1 MDSGDKKVIFFG
13 EKSKRSV
20 ASAWSF
26 DVSELTPEKVL
37 GYIQHIKKG
46 YSSVSSSVS
55 SSDHV
60 ENPEVLS
67 VIEKEIDTKIGGYRS
82 QDIKKGLYD
91 EIEFVDKATVL
102 DLMLGCQ
109 NACYYCRQPVK
120 IAYETSREPKQWSL
134 ERIDNS
140 IGHTKNN
147 VVIACLHCNLTRK
160 TMYHERF
167 AFTKQ
172 LTISKTL

>member
-13 EKSKRSV
+13 EKPKRSV
-20 ASAWSF
+20 ATSWSF
-26 DVSELTPEKVL
+26 DATELTPEKVL
-37 GYIQHIKKG
+37 VYIRHLQNG
-46 YSSVSSSVS
+46 S

-67 VIEKEIDTKIGGYRS
+67 VIEKEIDSKIGGYRS
-82 QDIKKGLYD
+82 QDIKKGIYD
-91 EIEFVDKATVL
+91 ESEFVDKATVIE
-102 DLMLGCQ
+102 LMLSCQ
-109 NACYYCRQPVK
+109 NGCYYCRQPVK

-140 IGHTKNN
+140 IGHTKTN
-147 VVIACLHCNLTRK
+147 VVVACLQCNLTRK

>member
-1 MDSGDKKVIFFG
+1 MDAGDKKVVFFG

-20 ASAWSF
+20 AASWSF
-26 DVSELTPEKVL
+26 DAAELTPEKVL
-37 GYIQHIKKG
+37 VYIRRLQNG
-46 YSSVSSSVS
+46 S

-67 VIEKEIDTKIGGYRS
+67 VIEKEIDSKIGGYRS
-82 QDIKKGLYD
+82 QDIKKGIYD
-91 EIEFVDKATVL
+91 ESEFVDKSTVV
-102 DLMLGCQ
+102 DLMLSCQ
-109 NACYYCRQPVK
+109 NGCYYCRQPVK

-140 IGHTKNN
+140 IGHTKTN
-147 VVIACLHCNLTRK
+147 VVVACLHCNLTRK

-172 LTISKTL
+172 LTISKTM

>member
-1 MDSGDKKVIFFG
+1 MDSGDKKVVFFG

-20 ASAWSF
+20 AASWSF
-26 DVSELTPEKVL
+26 DAAELTPEKIL
-37 GYIQHIKKG
+37 CYIRHIQNR
-46 YSSVSSSVS
+46 SSSVS
-55 SSDHV
+55 SSDQV

-67 VIEKEIDTKIGGYRS
+67 VIEKEIDSKIGGYRS

-91 EIEFVDKATVL
+91 EDEFVDKSTVV
-102 DLMLGCQ
+102 DLMLSCQ
-109 NACYYCRQPVK
+109 NGCYYCRQPVK

-140 IGHTKNN
+140 IGHTKTN

-172 LTISKTL
+172 LTISKTM